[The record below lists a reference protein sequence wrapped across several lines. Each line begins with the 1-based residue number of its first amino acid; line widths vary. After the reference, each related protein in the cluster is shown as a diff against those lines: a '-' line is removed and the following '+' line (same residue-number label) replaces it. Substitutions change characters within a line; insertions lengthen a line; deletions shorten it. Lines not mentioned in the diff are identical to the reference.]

1 MRKLILP
8 LAALALV
15 AGCKGKAPEA
25 VASDTAG
32 SAMSAA
38 SDAAAALPV
47 LPADPKANVTVAG
60 TYGSGDATLKLGAD
74 DSAEMTDAAGKV
86 TKGKWAWYSDGKRI
100 LLTADK
106 SVWAVADGALYKLA
120 SKDAP
125 LTGLTAD
132 QVWTKAA
139 Q

>member
-1 MRKLILP
+1 MRRLILP

-15 AGCKGKAPEA
+15 AGCKGNAPEA
-25 VASDTAG
+25 
-32 SAMSAA
+32 AA
-38 SDAAAALPV
+38 SDAVAIVSDAAVALPA
-47 LPADPKANVTVAG
+47 LPANPKATVTVAG
-60 TYGSGDATLKLGAD
+60 SYANGGATLKLGAD
-74 DSAEMTDAAGKV
+74 DSAALTDAAGKASA
-86 TKGKWAWYSDGKRI
+86 GKWAWYADGKRI

-132 QVWTKAA
+132 QVWTKAP
-139 Q
+139 

>member
-1 MRKLILP
+1 MRKFILP
-8 LAALALV
+8 VLALALV

-25 VASDTAG
+25 VASDAVDIATTA
-32 SAMSAA
+32 SAA
-38 SDAAAALPV
+38 EMPA
-47 LPADPKANVTVAG
+47 LPADPKGTVTVAG
-60 TYGSGDATLKLGAD
+60 SYASQGAVLVLGAD
-74 DSAEMTDAAGKV
+74 DSATMTDAAGKV

-120 SKDAP
+120 DKDAP

-132 QVWTKAA
+132 QIWAKAK
-139 Q
+139 